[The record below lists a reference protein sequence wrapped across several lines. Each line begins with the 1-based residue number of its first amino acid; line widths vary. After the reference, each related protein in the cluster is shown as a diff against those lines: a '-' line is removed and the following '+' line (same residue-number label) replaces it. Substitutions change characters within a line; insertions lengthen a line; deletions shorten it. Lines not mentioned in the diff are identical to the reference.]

1 MMIHNVLI
9 NISFRE
15 ADAEL
20 EFVNNVLNRAALAQE
35 ETDVFPTPLQ
45 KSGSTPATAGKNA
58 ATLPVTPLKGGLL
71 SLNPR
76 HRGLL
81 SLHQS

>member
-1 MMIHNVLI
+1 MGPWNPVHAGKNAVTLP
-9 NISFRE
+9 
-15 ADAEL
+15 
-20 EFVNNVLNRAALAQE
+20 V
-35 ETDVFPTPLQ
+35 TPL

-58 ATLPVTPLKGGLL
+58 ATLPVTPLKAGLL

>member
-1 MMIHNVLI
+1 MMIHNVLM

-20 EFVNNVLNRAALAQE
+20 EFVKNALNKATLAQE
-35 ETDVFPTPLQ
+35 ETDVSPTPLQ

-71 SLNPR
+71 SL
-76 HRGLL
+76 
-81 SLHQS
+81 